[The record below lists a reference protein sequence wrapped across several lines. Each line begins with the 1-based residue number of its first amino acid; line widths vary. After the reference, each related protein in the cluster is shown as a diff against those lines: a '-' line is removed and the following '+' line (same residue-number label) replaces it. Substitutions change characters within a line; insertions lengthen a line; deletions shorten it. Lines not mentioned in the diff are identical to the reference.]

1 MKPIHKIPTTSSKNL
16 IFLGSLND
24 KDYYLDADY
33 ARMNPSHSHLSISI
47 VIGDG
52 SPGFVRNFIGKD
64 NGVLDLFARAQK
76 ISKMYDVL
84 K

>member
-33 ARMNPSHSHLSISI
+33 GRINSENAQLSISI
-47 VIGDG
+47 IISDS
-52 SPGFVRNFIGKD
+52 SPGYIRNYIGKD
-64 NGVLDLFARAQK
+64 NSVLDLFARAQK